1 MNQLDFIAAALLGA
15 SALLAVGS
23 FAVIANYLFA
33 HGLADR
39 REPPLNIIDLYKK
52 YRDHTRGQT
61 SRVNPWLWMHLT
73 AVGAFILTGM
83 VYVILRFI

>member
-1 MNQLDFIAAALLGA
+1 MNQLDYIAAALLGA
-15 SALLAVGS
+15 TALLAAGS
-23 FAVIANYLFA
+23 FAVIADYLFA

-39 REPPLNIIDLYKK
+39 RQPLPNIIDLYKK

-61 SRVNPWLWMHLT
+61 GRVNPWLWMHLT